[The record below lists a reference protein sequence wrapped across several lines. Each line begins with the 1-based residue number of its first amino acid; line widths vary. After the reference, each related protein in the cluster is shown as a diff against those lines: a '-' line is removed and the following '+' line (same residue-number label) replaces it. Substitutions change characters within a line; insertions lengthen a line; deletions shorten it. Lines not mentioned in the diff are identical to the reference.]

1 MSPNGTTWSRPAV
14 LVAALLLVG
23 ACSDDGA
30 ASSEGSR
37 PTASAPAPGA
47 TLFTDTFQDDHNDWA
62 LPENENSRT
71 EVVRGD
77 FVWEAKRAADLRP
90 HLIAQPLGDAFD
102 RGKLRMLNVVVRAV
116 VTPERGAGAYGV
128 FCREVRDTDSDFQ
141 WYEFVARDGYA
152 AIRRA
157 DSAGHLE
164 VLAKT
169 TDVHLPLGH
178 EATLEA
184 ACTDDAQGQ
193 ARLWFSVNGEALLAT
208 TDPHALGNGVAG
220 LQAYDAPDEDA
231 GSRYLIR
238 WHDFTVSRATA

>member
-1 MSPNGTTWSRPAV
+1 MSTTGTRWGRS
-14 LVAALLLVG
+14 ALLLVAVLAVG
-23 ACSDDGA
+23 ACSDDG
-30 ASSEGSR
+30 STSGSSR
-37 PTASAPAPGA
+37 PTGSAPAPGA
-47 TLFTDTFQDDHNDWA
+47 TIFTDTFADDHNDWA

-71 EVVRGD
+71 EMIHGD
-77 FVWEAKRAADLRP
+77 FVWQAKKAADLRP
-90 HLIAQPLGDAFD
+90 HLIARPIGDAFD
-102 RGKLRMLNVVVRAV
+102 RGELRMRNVVVRAA

-141 WYEFVARDGYA
+141 WYEFVARDSYA
-152 AIRRA
+152 AIRHA

-178 EATLEA
+178 KATLEA
-184 ACTDDAQGQ
+184 ACTDDAQGRAQ
-193 ARLWFSVNGEALLAT
+193 LWFSVNDEALLAT
-208 TDPHALGNGVAG
+208 TDPHALGNGAAG

-238 WHDFTVSRATA
+238 WHDFTVYRAA